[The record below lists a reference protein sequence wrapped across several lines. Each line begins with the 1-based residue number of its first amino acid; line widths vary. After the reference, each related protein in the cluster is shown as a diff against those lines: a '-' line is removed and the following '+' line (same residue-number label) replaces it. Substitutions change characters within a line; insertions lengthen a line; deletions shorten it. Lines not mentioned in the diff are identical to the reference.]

1 MEFIKHRL
9 GVHLKRLCEQ
19 VVQVHFV
26 CFVNA
31 RDGNRAAVTGLAG
44 TRGSAHFFLFT
55 VSLNHST
62 CSGSHIDLFSVSP
75 VFKCG
80 MVRDEGRCPLV
91 WIVNHIFVHTVFE
104 VFLLVRI
111 EEKIQ
116 TGEVTKGGEFSD

>member
-1 MEFIKHRL
+1 
-9 GVHLKRLCEQ
+9 
-19 VVQVHFV
+19 
-26 CFVNA
+26 
-31 RDGNRAAVTGLAG
+31 
-44 TRGSAHFFLFT
+44 
-55 VSLNHST
+55 
-62 CSGSHIDLFSVSP
+62 
-75 VFKCG
+75 